1 MTPFWKRKDE
11 KVRIQQ
17 AVPSLFSSIGREAID
32 LMIRD
37 IESGDG
43 KRSVKK
49 LVFRSTLVE
58 RESS

>member
-1 MTPFWKRKDE
+1 MTSME
-11 KVRIQQ
+11 
-17 AVPSLFSSIGREAID
+17 VPAAEIGREAID